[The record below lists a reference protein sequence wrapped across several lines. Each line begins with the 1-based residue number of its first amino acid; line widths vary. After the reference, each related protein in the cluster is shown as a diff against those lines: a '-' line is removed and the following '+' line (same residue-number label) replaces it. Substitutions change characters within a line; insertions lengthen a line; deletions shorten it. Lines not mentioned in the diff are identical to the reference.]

1 MNMRAVSVVVSC
13 KIPILATRVRF
24 PDGALSFFCW
34 SGYNLDAGVQVRRE
48 LTPFICMSGSL
59 AEWSKAL
66 VLGTSPKGRG
76 FESHSCQK
84 HFTDHTQIFKSV
96 VAPGEARTHNPGISL
111 VLSISTVR

>member
-76 FESHSCQK
+76 FESHHCQN
-84 HFTDHTQIFKSV
+84 F
-96 VAPGEARTHNPGISL
+96 ARDKTEFGDTGDRTRDISHAKRAL
-111 VLSISTVR
+111 YH